1 MDKKRALRQLKKID
15 KLKGDMRLAGEKW
28 KTKFQTLISIILSAR
43 SLDETT
49 IKVCEDLFS
58 RYPDAKSLSKLS
70 EEQIQNII
78 KRVNFYINKSKNIL
92 NCSKKL
98 EDEYDGTPPMDF
110 NQLIELPGVGGKTA
124 NVFLSEY
131 GDDAIGIDTHV
142 SYISQYL
149 GWVNSDKPEKIEEE
163 LRVLFPKK
171 KWKILNTTLVRFG
184 KKYTSRKEKDR
195 LLDEIKK
202 IN

>member
-1 MDKKRALRQLKKID
+1 MDRKRALKQLKEID
-15 KLKGDMRLAGEKW
+15 KLKGDMRLAGEAW
-28 KTKFQTLISIILSAR
+28 KTKYQTLISIILSAR

-49 IKVCEDLFS
+49 IKVCEVLFAK
-58 RYPDAKSLSKLS
+58 YPDAKSLSKLS
-70 EEQIQNII
+70 ENQVQKLI
-78 KRVNFYINKSKNIL
+78 KRVNFYKNKSKNIL
-92 NCSKKL
+92 NCSKQLQK
-98 EDEYDGTPPMDF
+98 EYNGVPPMDF
-110 NQLIELPGVGGKTA
+110 DKLIQLPGVGGKTA

-149 GWVNSDKPEKIEEE
+149 NWVKSKNPDKIEEE
-163 LRVLFPKK
+163 LRILFPRN

-195 LLDEIKK
+195 LLDEINKK
-202 IN
+202 